1 MSAKQLMHVEVDRK
15 QLDRALSL
23 LKHLPGGVQK
33 ASKRAIGAALTAG
46 RTRAA
51 REVPKFYALADAKDR
66 VKVSFSVR
74 KSANNALVGELTS
87 RGPGLPFHE
96 FEHAPN
102 TGDTTGRKRT
112 QIRVT
117 IKKGSSF
124 GMRTG
129 FRYNGKIFR
138 RIPVK
143 HSGWDKNLEIPYSVS
158 IPQMVGHP
166 QIAPQVQERMQEQF
180 EKRLDNQV
188 THLLNGGK

>member
-1 MSAKQLMHVEVDRK
+1 MHVEVDRK
-15 QLDRALSL
+15 QLDRAISL

-51 REVPKFYALADAKDR
+51 REVPKIYAINKDM
-66 VKVSFSVR
+66 VKASFSVR

-87 RGPGLPFHE
+87 RGPGLPYSAFPHE
-96 FEHAPN
+96 PDS
-102 TGDTTGRKRT
+102 GDTTGRKRT

-117 IKKGSSF
+117 IKKGNTF

-129 FRYNGKIFR
+129 FRYNGNILR

-158 IPQMVGHP
+158 IPQMVGNA

-188 THLLNGGK
+188 NHLLNGGK